1 MVTELNGG
9 LYEQHSGYAT
19 NTSLGNTL
27 DPPQQEL
34 VAPKKKAPGLKMKL
48 TSKVSAARG
57 DAVLD

>member
-19 NTSLGNTL
+19 TSSLGNTL
-27 DPPQQEL
+27 ETQHQEL
-34 VAPKKKAPGLKMKL
+34 APPKKKAPGLKKNL

-57 DAVLD
+57 DAVLG